1 MSDGNSKRTG
11 ILLLLGV
18 TLFWGINWPAMKV
31 AVAEVPPFT
40 FRTICLL
47 AGGAALL
54 ALCRLAGLSLRI
66 GRREI
71 GPLVVVTLFNITFWH
86 MLSAFGLQH
95 MAAGRAS
102 IIAFTMPLWAALLAV
117 PLLGEKLGPSIL
129 AGLAVGLAAMAVL
142 VAPEWTAIL
151 ADPVGPLCMLAA
163 AVSWAIGTIAL
174 KRFRWLM
181 PIAVLSGWQLFLGGL
196 PVTVG
201 ALIFDG
207 GFDPANVSLS
217 AWLATLYAA
226 SIPIVF
232 CHWAWFRVV
241 TIFPAVVAAV
251 GTLAIPVVGVLSSV
265 VVLGEPLGLDAIA
278 ALVLVI
284 AALVLVLI
292 VPAWRRSAASAE
304 RA

>member
-1 MSDGNSKRTG
+1 MSAGNTRRTG

-66 GRREI
+66 GLREI

-142 VAPEWTAIL
+142 VAPEWAAIL

-163 AVSWAIGTIAL
+163 AVSWAVGTVAL

>member
-1 MSDGNSKRTG
+1 MSAGNTRRTG

-47 AGGAALL
+47 AGGATLL

-66 GRREI
+66 ARREI
-71 GPLVVVTLFNITFWH
+71 GPLAVVTLFNITFWH

-117 PLLGEKLGPSIL
+117 PLLGERLGPSTL

-163 AVSWAIGTIAL
+163 AVSWAAGTIAL
-174 KRFRWLM
+174 KRFRWFM

-201 ALIFDG
+201 ALVFDS
-207 GFDPANVSLS
+207 GFDPAHVSLS

-241 TIFPAVVAAV
+241 TIFPAVVAAI
-251 GTLAIPVVGVLSSV
+251 GTLAIPVVGVLSSA
-265 VVLGEPLGLDAIA
+265 VVLGEPLGLDAIT
-278 ALVLVI
+278 ALVLVM
-284 AALVLVLI
+284 AALALVLI
-292 VPAWRRSAASAE
+292 VPAWRRSAASVE

>member
-163 AVSWAIGTIAL
+163 AVSWAVGTIAL